1 MDLKIRIFIILLII
15 LAIISKFILVNKNEV
30 NLIGIENIRGV
41 VMSKPII
48 SQNIQS
54 FMVNNINIQTSKN
67 YQIGIGDIVIISG
80 TYKERVINPLYKE
93 KYLNTKD
100 LIIESK
106 YMDNTI
112 KKRIFKYPNIELVY
126 RLSLLKQWAIRQY
139 NTKLSYDSAGLLS
152 GMVLGAKE
160 ALSYD
165 LYSKMKASGLAHLVV
180 ASGSNIALVAVTVLA
195 MLASLPKFNKYVV
208 TLVIIWMYAMLA
220 GMDPPIIRA
229 TIMLSSIWVAKL
241 IGRKTSGIWVLFIT
255 SLIMLIINP
264 YIIFSLSF
272 QLSIAAT
279 TGLILYCQPLEAI
292 IIKLLPN
299 RKFFKWLA
307 GVIVQ
312 PLAAQILIMPLML
325 HYFGTTNLLSII
337 ANMAVAFLV
346 TPIVIGG
353 MFLLIVSF
361 IPLLGS
367 IIAIPLELALKY
379 LNWVGNHTAV
389 ISFANL
395 NVEIGWLTVIVCW
408 VVSIA
413 LLIYFNK
420 LANTKDYLQL

>member
-1 MDLKIRIFIILLII
+1 MRIINV
-15 LAIISKFILVNKNEV
+15 AI
-30 NLIGIENIRGV
+30 
-41 VMSKPII
+41 
-48 SQNIQS
+48 QATQS
-54 FMVNNINIQTSKN
+54 FI
-67 YQIGIGDIVIISG
+67 D
-80 TYKERVINPLYKE
+80 
-93 KYLNTKD
+93 
-100 LIIESK
+100 
-106 YMDNTI
+106 
-112 KKRIFKYPNIELVY
+112 
-126 RLSLLKQWAIRQY
+126 QY
-139 NTKLSYDSAGLLS
+139 NTKLSYDSAGLLA

-180 ASGSNIALVAVTVLA
+180 ASGSNIVLVAVTVLA
-195 MLASLPKFNKYVV
+195 MLASLSKFNKYVV
-208 TLVIIWMYAMLA
+208 TLVIIWMYALLA
-220 GMDPPIIRA
+220 GMDPPIVRA
-229 TIMLSSIWVAKL
+229 TIMLSMIWMARL

-279 TGLILYCQPLEAI
+279 TGLILYCQPLETI
-292 IIKLLPN
+292 IIKLLPK
-299 RKFFKWLA
+299 RKLFKWFA

-353 MFLLIVSF
+353 MLSLMASF

-367 IIAIPLELALKY
+367 IIAIPLELALNY
-379 LNWVGNHTAV
+379 LNRVGSYTATL
-389 ISFANL
+389 SFANL
-395 NVEIGWLTVIVCW
+395 NVEIGWLTVIIYW

-420 LANTKDYLQL
+420 LASTKDYLQL

>member
-1 MDLKIRIFIILLII
+1 MDLKTRIFIILLII
-15 LAIISKFILVNKNEV
+15 LTIISKFILVSKNGG
-30 NLIGIENIRGV
+30 NLIGIENIEGMV
-41 VMSKPII
+41 ISKPII
-48 SQNIQS
+48 SNNIQS
-54 FMVNNINIQTSKN
+54 FTVKNINIQTSKN
-67 YQIGIGDIVIISG
+67 YQIEIGDIVKISG
-80 TYKERVINPLYKE
+80 TYQERVINPLYKE

-106 YMDNTI
+106 YSDNTI
-112 KKRIFKYPNIELVY
+112 KKRVFKYANIELMY

-139 NTKLSYDSAGLLS
+139 NTKLSYDSAGLLA

-180 ASGSNIALVAVTVLA
+180 ASGSNIVLVAVTVLA
-195 MLASLPKFNKYVV
+195 MLASLSKFNKYVV
-208 TLVIIWMYAMLA
+208 TLVIIWMYALLA
-220 GMDPPIIRA
+220 GMDPPIVRA
-229 TIMLSSIWVAKL
+229 TIMLSMIWMARL

-279 TGLILYCQPLEAI
+279 TGLILYCQPLETI
-292 IIKLLPN
+292 IIKLLPK
-299 RKFFKWLA
+299 RKLFKWFA

-353 MFLLIVSF
+353 MLSLMASF

-367 IIAIPLELALKY
+367 IIAIPLELALNY
-379 LNWVGNHTAV
+379 LNRVGSYTATL
-389 ISFANL
+389 SFANL
-395 NVEIGWLTVIVCW
+395 NVEIGWLTVIIYW
-408 VVSIA
+408 VVPIA

-420 LANTKDYLQL
+420 LASTKDYLQL